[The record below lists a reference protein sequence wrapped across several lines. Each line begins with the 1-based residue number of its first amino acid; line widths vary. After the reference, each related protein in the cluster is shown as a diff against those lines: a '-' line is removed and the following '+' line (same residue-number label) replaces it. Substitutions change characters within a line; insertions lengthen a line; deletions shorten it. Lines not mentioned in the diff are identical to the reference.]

1 MKHLFSTT
9 IASLLALGAFAQ
21 KSDGTTKS
29 LVNAE
34 KEFAKSIAKKGDK
47 DSYLEYS
54 SANTLVFRPNPVNAK
69 TFYAGQEKGEN
80 EVSWTPNLAKVSRS
94 GDLGFTTGHYELG
107 GEGNDKKYGQY
118 LSIWKAE
125 NGRWKL
131 AIDLNTNSNKPLG
144 TAAPRFEEPKDH
156 FVPKFINDK
165 EIKAGKDIILT
176 TEKTLNTLLKT
187 HGIAAFGG
195 FLTENAR
202 LLFPGNDAINGKGK
216 ILSFYNGMVDKIS
229 LKTTGVDKALGSDL
243 AYTYGVATIDYKAD
257 LRESFNYVFVYEK
270 AADHSWN
277 LIVQAFVPAER

>member
-1 MKHLFSTT
+1 MKTLISTT
-9 IASLLALGAFAQ
+9 FAVALALSAFAQ

-47 DSYLEYS
+47 ESYIEYS

-69 TFYAGQEKGEN
+69 TFYASQTKGSN
-80 EVSWTPNLAKVSRS
+80 EVSWEPNFAKVSRS
-94 GDLGFTTGHYELG
+94 GDLGFTTGPYELAG
-107 GEGNDKKYGQY
+107 TEKKYGQY

-125 NGRWKL
+125 NGTWKL
-131 AIDLNTNSNKPLG
+131 AIDLGTESNKPL
-144 TAAPRFEEPKDH
+144 AKMPNRFEEPKDR
-156 FVPKFINDK
+156 FIPKFFDEK
-165 EIKAGKDIILT
+165 EQKASKDVILT
-176 TEKTLNTLLKT
+176 TEKTLNTFLKT

-195 FLTENAR
+195 FLTNNAR
-202 LLFPGNDAINGKGK
+202 LLFPGNDAIEGKGK
-216 ILSFYNGMVDKIS
+216 ILSFFNGMIGKIN

-270 AADHSWN
+270 AADASWN
-277 LIVQAFVPAER
+277 LIVQAFVPADR

>member
-1 MKHLFSTT
+1 MKRLFSTT
-9 IASLLALGAFAQ
+9 IAIALTLSAVAQ
-21 KSDGTTKS
+21 KSDGSTKS

-34 KEFAKSIAKKGDK
+34 KEFAKSIAKNGDK

-54 SANTLVFRPNPVNAK
+54 LNSALVFRPNPVNAK
-69 TFYAGQEKGEN
+69 TFYTSQTKGMN
-80 EVSWTPNLAKVSRS
+80 EVTWEPNLAKVSRS
-94 GDLGFTTGHYELG
+94 GDLGFTTGPYAVG
-107 GEGNDKKYGQY
+107 GDDKKYGQY
-118 LSIWKAE
+118 LSIWKVE
-125 NGRWKL
+125 NGKWKL
-131 AIDLNTNSNKPLG
+131 AIDLGTSSNKPLNKV
-144 TAAPRFEEPKDH
+144 TTQFVEPKDH
-156 FVPKFINDK
+156 VAPKFLNEK

-195 FLTENAR
+195 FLTEDAR

-216 ILSFYNGMVDKIS
+216 IISYFNGMISKIS
-229 LKTTGVDKALGSDL
+229 LKTNGVDKAIGSDL

-270 AADHSWN
+270 AADHTWN